1 MAGNEAGGPEEGV
14 APQEAGDSVVQNLAD
29 FDDIDIYGFWAECR
43 RGDPVVEVDGETMGR
58 RTWMVTRYDDVEAV
72 LRDPDRFASR
82 INNDTMGPVMGTLI
96 LGMDGDEH
104 RRYRSLVAQAFR
116 PSALERWDAEL
127 VAPTIGKLL
136 DRIAPKGRAD
146 LVEDV
151 TTRYPVQVIAGV
163 LGVPI
168 DDYEKFQSWALD
180 ISQGPQDYTRSMPA
194 SREMREY
201 LEPIVADRRA
211 NPRDDMVSDI
221 VTAEI
226 DGERLSDEH
235 VYGFLRLLLP
245 AGAETTFRAMGSS
258 LLALVTH
265 PEVLERCLA
274 DRSMIDKVIEEVLRW
289 ETSVTMVNRE
299 AIQDVVLSGTT
310 IVKGGSVV
318 VCTGSANHDETRY
331 EDPETFDVDA
341 ERKPHIAF
349 GTGRHQCLGM
359 HLARL
364 ELRVGI
370 NAVIDRLPNLRLDPD
385 ASDVKVT
392 GIPFRSPPSLPVL
405 FDPA

>member
-1 MAGNEAGGPEEGV
+1 MQRRTTGNTRSEQVGNEQEQGGLDGMDV
-14 APQEAGDSVVQNLAD
+14 
-29 FDDIDIYGFWAECR
+29 DIYEFWAGCR
-43 RGDPVVEVDGETMGR
+43 HDQPVVEIDDATIGR
-58 RTWMVTRYDDVEAV
+58 PMWMVTRYDDVEAV
-72 LRDPDRFASR
+72 LRDPDRFSSR

-116 PSALERWDAEL
+116 PSALARWDEEL
-127 VAPTIGKLL
+127 IAPTIKGLL
-136 DRIAPKGRAD
+136 DAIAPLGRAD
-146 LVEDV
+146 LVADV
-151 TTRYPVQVIAGV
+151 TSRYPVQVIAGV
-163 LGVPI
+163 LGIPV
-168 DDYEKFQSWALD
+168 DDYEKFQRWALA
-180 ISQGPQDYTRSMPA
+180 ISQGPQDYELSMPA
-194 SREMREY
+194 SREMRAY
-201 LEPIVADRRA
+201 LEPIVAARRA
-211 NPRDDMVSDI
+211 NPEDDLVSDI

-245 AGAETTFRAMGSS
+245 AGAETTFRVMGSTLYA
-258 LLALVTH
+258 LLTH
-265 PEVLERCLA
+265 PEVMERALR
-274 DRSMIDKVIEEVLRW
+274 DEGVIDKVIEEVLRW

-299 AIQDVVLSGTT
+299 SLEPVEIAGTQ
-310 IVKGGSVV
+310 VPKGASLIC
-318 VCTGSANHDETRY
+318 CTGSANHDESRY
-331 EDPETFDVDA
+331 EEPERFDPDRDG
-341 ERKPHIAF
+341 KPHIAF

-370 NAVIDRLPNLRLDPD
+370 TTVLNRLPNLRLDPE
-385 ASDVKVT
+385 AEPPRIE